1 MNRNF
6 LQKMTRPMMYVA
18 ILGLAL
24 TALTGCG
31 IGHGPYRHG
40 YTEYND
46 GRNGGDYRTNVP
58 HGTMYGQDDINYHH
72 VPGYGYDGSG
82 YCRW

>member
-1 MNRNF
+1 
-6 LQKMTRPMMYVA
+6 MYVA

-40 YTEYND
+40 YSGYND
-46 GRNGGDYRTNVP
+46 VRNGGDYRTNP
-58 HGTMYGQDDINYHH
+58 PYGIMYGPDGGGYHRSVQSH
-72 VPGYGYDGSG
+72 GYGARG
-82 YCRW
+82 YCGL